1 MSCDL
6 KLADLLELS
15 KVYAPEYN
23 MPELHD
29 RVLVFDVM
37 QDGWETD
44 AILTNAEHND
54 DSVNEDGSVEDI
66 SLKTSNEQQQ
76 EVNNESNSEG
86 ESSVAVEANIKIEN
100 TSGQD
105 SGTSLNSEASNL
117 IAADENQLDQAST
130 ISSQNPE
137 VSKKGIL
144 RQHKIFVHS
153 SWLAVQ
159 SKYFRSL
166 FCSGMKESS
175 IKEVHVKVSEC
186 EEATHLMLLEAI
198 YKADILNDAAVEELL
213 AVLELADKYDVKFVF
228 KKCKYVLQTRVQTL
242 DICKQVMH
250 VIKEKHSFEDVE
262 DLATTMQVTMGQN
275 FTPLENHWQTEKFT
289 SQTQPFVEYL
299 LASSQLQTCC
309 ENTVFQALMH
319 WMEVNNVDPASLDK
333 DSRLLKSVRF
343 EAITI
348 DYLYNVV
355 RVHTIASKMPGFQ
368 DLMLQGMTYHAL
380 SPELKQLHSS
390 EITPRQRQIN
400 TGIAQYTWTI
410 SRAQLM
416 NYKTTP
422 INSEK
427 FWLCGY
433 KAYIHLQYNS
443 AYRGGNSY
451 SVQVYVH
458 LLELTNKSYVPLTW
472 TVSGQCFSA
481 VSANYNFSSTSS
493 SSVQNITFNTT
504 SVWST
509 TSLTIT
515 VNKM

>member
-44 AILTNAEHND
+44 AILANTEHND
-54 DSVNEDGSVEDI
+54 NSMNEDESAEDI
-66 SLKTSNEQQQ
+66 SAKTSNEPQQ
-76 EVNNESNSEG
+76 EVKNEGNSEG
-86 ESSVAVEANIKIEN
+86 ESSVAVKANIETEN

-105 SGTSLNSEASNL
+105 SGTSLNNEASNL
-117 IAADENQLDQAST
+117 IATDENQPNQAST
-130 ISSQNPE
+130 ISSQNLE
-137 VSKKGIL
+137 VSKKRIL

-175 IKEVHVKVSEC
+175 IKEVHVKVNEC
-186 EEATHLMLLEAI
+186 DEATHLMLLEAV
-198 YKADILNDAAVEELL
+198 YKADILNDVTVEELL

-228 KKCKYVLQTRVQTL
+228 KKCKYVLQTRVNTL

-262 DLATTMQVTMGQN
+262 DLAATMQVTMGQN

-289 SQTQPFVEYL
+289 SQSQPFVKYL
-299 LASSQLQTCC
+299 LASSDLQTRC

-319 WMEVNNVDPASLDK
+319 WMEVNNVDPAGLEKGSG
-333 DSRLLKSVRF
+333 LLKSVRF
-343 EAITI
+343 EEITI

-355 RVHTIASKMPGFQ
+355 RVHPIASKMPGFQ

-380 SPELKQLHSS
+380 SPQLKQRLTN
-390 EITPRQRQIN
+390 EITPRQRKIN
-400 TGIAQYTWTI
+400 AGIVQYTWTI
-410 SRAQLM
+410 SKTQLLTD
-416 NYKTTP
+416 NKTP
-422 INSEK
+422 IDSET

-433 KAYIHLQYNS
+433 KAYIRLQYYS
-443 AYRGGNSY
+443 GFSRGNSY
-451 SVQVYVH
+451 SVQVHVH
-458 LLELTNKSYVPLTW
+458 LLDLLPKSYVPLGW
-472 TVSGQCFSA
+472 ILSGQGFTTITGSH
-481 VSANYNFSSTSS
+481 NFSSDSS
-493 SSVQNITFNTT
+493 SFTQYLTVNPVNIGATIPI
-504 SVWST
+504 
-509 TSLTIT
+509 TIT
-515 VNKM
+515 VNQV